1 MSALREALSETWPI
15 LVAAFLPIGIL
26 LIAEVAGAPIR
37 TAAWIAA
44 IASAVL
50 LAIYSFLA
58 GRRGGLGL
66 GLGGSLLSACI
77 GAMLG
82 ILIIGLKAGMH

>member
-1 MSALREALSETWPI
+1 MADPRRGPFARRHHARRSTRRCE
-15 LVAAFLPIGIL
+15 
-26 LIAEVAGAPIR
+26 IR
-37 TAAWIAA
+37 NAAWIAV
-44 IASAVL
+44 IASTVL

-66 GLGGSLLSACI
+66 GGSLVSGAI

-82 ILIIGLKAGMH
+82 ILVIGLKASLH